1 MWRIIPF
8 AVMQS
13 LLLCSGQVFL
23 KFALAKMPPFAWNK
37 DFFAALALNWQ
48 LAACGLLFGSA
59 SLVWMYILKHFPFS
73 TAYPMASMSYVFGMV
88 AAILFFHEEVSLQ
101 KWCGVACIILG
112 CALIAR

>member
-23 KFALAKMPPFAWNK
+23 KFALAKMPPFAWSK

-59 SLVWMYILKHFPFS
+59 SLVWMYILRHFPFRRPYCFF
-73 TAYPMASMSYVFGMV
+73 TKKCPCRNGAAWPASSWD
-88 AAILFFHEEVSLQ
+88 AP
-101 KWCGVACIILG
+101 
-112 CALIAR
+112 